1 MAHRPIGSENRSGTI
16 DGAAPAPQSKATSR
30 SRFPLGIPRRQAEDL
45 VLEEAHRALA
55 ELEAGRKPRFG
66 DPNEAA
72 QRQTITERLAAI
84 EERLAAPAPAKIG
97 HNHPPEPIEADQAST
112 TAEVRDASRAISQ
125 EVAKSKPDVAEVAR
139 RTTVLAGVARRLR
152 AAGGGIADFG
162 KRVKDKAQDKA
173 AELVATTLVGGG
185 CNATAG
191 S

>member
-1 MAHRPIGSENRSGTI
+1 M
-16 DGAAPAPQSKATSR
+16 
-30 SRFPLGIPRRQAEDL
+30 
-45 VLEEAHRALA
+45 EEAHRALA

-84 EERLAAPAPAKIG
+84 EERLAALAPAKIG

-162 KRVKDKAQDKA
+162 KRVNDKAQDKA
-173 AELVATTLVGGG
+173 AELIATTLVGGG
-185 CNATAG
+185 VAFHQQIASALSSITTWFKMLF
-191 S
+191 